1 MKRILFSIAIMALIF
16 QSCGG
21 SFFSG
26 GSNARDREASTSAIF
41 FEQAKFEKILAMAET
56 EKKPIFVDFYTDWC
70 APCKW
75 MDKDAFQNES
85 AAKYFNKNVISVK
98 LNAEEGEGIELA
110 QKFKIKAVPTLIY
123 LRPNGTEIE
132 RHIGQASASN
142 IVSMAK
148 KAVKTLKDE
157 MKEAEKRK

>member
-1 MKRILFSIAIMALIF
+1 MKRILFSLAVMALIF

-21 SFFSG
+21 SFFN
-26 GSNARDREASTSAIF
+26 GSSSARNREASTSAIY
-41 FEQAKFEKILAMAET
+41 FETTKYEKVLAMAQE
-56 EKKPIFVDFYTDWC
+56 EQKPVFVDFYTDWC

-85 AAKYFNKNVISVK
+85 AARYFNKNMISIK
-98 LNAEEGEGIELA
+98 LNAEEGEGVELSE
-110 QKFKIKAVPTLIY
+110 KFNIKAVPTLIY

-132 RHIGQASASN
+132 RHIGQASASS
-142 IVSMAK
+142 IISMAK

-157 MKEAEKRK
+157 MKEAEKGK